1 MNDIAKVTSNYATEK
16 AFLKTHF
23 HPQIEKDRNH
33 LYLIVSL
40 ANTNRNDANSIFK
53 PNHLRMKRSRKQFP
67 LGNGIENTTLP

>member
-33 LYLIVSL
+33 LYLIGSL
-40 ANTNRNDANSIFK
+40 TNTK
-53 PNHLRMKRSRKQFP
+53 GQ
-67 LGNGIENTTLP
+67 